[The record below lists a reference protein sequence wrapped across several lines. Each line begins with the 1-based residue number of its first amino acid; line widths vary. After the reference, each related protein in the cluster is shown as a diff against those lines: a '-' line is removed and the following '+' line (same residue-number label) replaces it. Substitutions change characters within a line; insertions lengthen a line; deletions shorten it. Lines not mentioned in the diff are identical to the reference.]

1 MAEKKE
7 RRPRKL
13 TTKPSAPKTAADSSA
28 RKAKAGVSAGRKT
41 AVVRP
46 GKLNEKKRPT
56 KSKSAPRGKEIK
68 PLTAKE
74 IENYRQLLIE
84 RRQEL
89 IGNVSHMRGEAL
101 DNNRHNAAGDLSNMP
116 IHMADIGTDNYE
128 QEFALELLES
138 ERKMLSEI
146 DRALAKIAN
155 GTYGICE
162 ATGERIS
169 RSRLD
174 AIPEARYTIEYCRLL
189 EKGRTEPVSKDRD
202 NDSRAD
208 YGVDI
213 DDEPNEDVRERV
225 G

>member
-1 MAEKKE
+1 MAEKRE
-7 RRPRKL
+7 RKSKK
-13 TTKPSAPKTAADSSA
+13 TITKPSASKSAVGSSA
-28 RKAKAGVSAGRKT
+28 KKAKAGVSAGKKAGGARP
-41 AVVRP
+41 VRQP
-46 GKLNEKKRPT
+46 EKKQPA
-56 KSKSAPRGKEIK
+56 KPAPRQKEIK

-74 IENYRQLLIE
+74 IERYRQLLIE

-138 ERKMLSEI
+138 ERKMLAEI

-162 ATGERIS
+162 ATGQTIS

-174 AIPEARYTIEYCRLL
+174 AIPEARYTIEYCRLM
-189 EKGRTEPVSKDRD
+189 EKGRTEPASRDRD
-202 NDSRAD
+202 IDSRTD

-213 DDEPNEDVRERV
+213 DDEPTEDVRERV